1 MELLVEE
8 AQEQGDIGP
17 LLAEGISRPLAE
29 ALISGLVAELQDLD
43 EKGFERRSEAFLSYW
58 RGIPPSDE
66 EYESKGD
73 GAEGIEDMFT
83 NDIGDNLEEYAAHA
97 MEMLEGDPI
106 LDIINEDLLREV
118 LEDPEVYKFTVTQAG
133 GSYEASGLWHYDLGT
148 VSGQGN
154 SAKYDE
160 TLREALASMSDS
172 DIEKAAALLADEEP
186 YYLRFGSQYG
196 RSELTVDRDFF
207 DSDPEYYF
215 ESSARVVADIN
226 LDVLIET
233 LKEKLVESG
242 GLLPEG
248 TPDEVVYRYAG
259 TNATVGG
266 ASARGM
272 YVIAMRPEQLR
283 AEGAALGICVGRTE
297 HGYRESLK
305 KGRIKLFS
313 IRTEAGKPKFTIEV
327 SMGSHRQPLYT
338 DIRQVKGKANRLPG
352 FEPGKPTLSKPDE
365 VRLVVEFL
373 LSLGYTPD
381 DIRAANDIRGGVRAL
396 EATGVD
402 PFVPPPVRRRE
413 LQAPRPNGNKMAEAK
428 RLAAEDY
435 AHPWGGQWGACRV

>member
-8 AQEQGDIGP
+8 AQEQGNIGP

-29 ALISGLVAELQDLD
+29 ALFSGLVQELQDLD
-43 EKGFERRSEAFLSYW
+43 EKGFERRSEAFLAYW
-58 RGIPPSDE
+58 RGTPKWDE
-66 EYESKGD
+66 EDQTKGD
-73 GAEGIEDMFT
+73 GVESIEDMFT
-83 NDIGDNLEEYAAHA
+83 NDIGDNLDEYVTHA

-118 LEDPEVYKFTVTQAG
+118 LEDPEVYKFTVTQDG
-133 GSYEASGLWHYDLGT
+133 GSYHDSGLWHYDLGT
-148 VSGQGN
+148 VQNQGN
-154 SAKYDE
+154 GAKYND
-160 TLREALASMSDS
+160 TLRAALASMTDS
-172 DIEKAAALLADEEP
+172 DIEKAVALLADEEP
-186 YYLRFGSQYG
+186 YYLRFGSQY
-196 RSELTVDRDFF
+196 RKTAVDRDFF
-207 DSDPEYYF
+207 DSDSEYYF

-226 LDVLIET
+226 FDVLIET
-233 LKEKLVESG
+233 LKEKLTESG

-248 TPDEVVYRYAG
+248 TPDDVVYRYAG

-272 YVIAMRPEQLR
+272 YVIALRPDQLR
-283 AEGAALGICVGRTE
+283 AEGAALGICVGRTDM
-297 HGYRESLK
+297 GYRESLK
-305 KGRIKLFS
+305 KGQIKLYS

-327 SMGSHRQPLYT
+327 DSRTQSI
-338 DIRQVKGKANRLPG
+338 DQVKGKANRLPG

-413 LQAPRPNGNKMAEAK
+413 LQAPRPNGNKLAEAK
-428 RLAAEDY
+428 RLVAEDY
-435 AHPWGGQWGACRV
+435 AHPWGGQWGACPI